1 MGEILSRAEFWHWWV
16 LAVVLLALEVAAPG
30 TFFLWL
36 AVAAGVVGL
45 IVLVLPDLAWQL
57 QVLIFA
63 VAGVAAVV
71 AWRAYARR
79 HPQASEDPTLNRR
92 GQQYVGQLFHLTEAI
107 TDGRGRMKVGDTM
120 WRVAGP
126 DLPAGVKVRVTGVD
140 GTVLQVA
147 AE

>member
-36 AVAAGVVGL
+36 AIAAGVVGF
-45 IVLVLPDLAWQL
+45 IVLVLPDLLWQL

-63 VAGVAAVV
+63 VGGVAAVV

-79 HPQASEDPTLNRR
+79 HPETSEDPTLNRR
-92 GQQYVGQLFHLTEAI
+92 GTQYVGQVYHLTEAI

-126 DLPAGVKVRVTGVD
+126 DLPAGAKVRVAGVE
-140 GTVLQVA
+140 GTVLRVT

>member
-36 AVAAGVVGL
+36 AIAAGVVGF
-45 IVLVLPDLAWQL
+45 IVLVLPDLLWQL

-63 VAGVAAVV
+63 VGGVAAVV

-79 HPQASEDPTLNRR
+79 HPEVSEDPTLNRR
-92 GQQYVGQLFHLTEAI
+92 GTQYVGQVYHLTEAI

-126 DLPAGVKVRVTGVD
+126 DLPAGAKVRVAGVE
-140 GTVLQVA
+140 GTVLRVT

>member
-30 TFFLWL
+30 TFFLWF
-36 AVAAGVVGL
+36 AIAAAAVGL
-45 IVLVLPDLAWQL
+45 IVLILPDFIWQL

-63 VAGVAAVV
+63 LGGVGAVV

-79 HPQASEDPTLNRR
+79 HPQPSADPTLNRR
-92 GQQYVGQLFHLTEAI
+92 GTQYIGQVFHLTEAI
-107 TDGRGRMKVGDTM
+107 TDGRGRMKVGDTI

-126 DLPAGVKVRVTGVD
+126 DLPAGTKVRVTGVE
-140 GTVLQVA
+140 GTVLRVT

>member
-1 MGEILSRAEFWHWWV
+1 MGEILSRAEFWHWWL

-36 AVAAGVVGL
+36 AVAGGVVGL
-45 IVLVLPDLAWQL
+45 IVLVLPDTPWQL
-57 QVLIFA
+57 QVLLFA
-63 VAGVAAVV
+63 VGGVGAVV

-92 GQQYVGQLFHLTEAI
+92 GAQYIGQAFHLAEPI
-107 TDGRGRMKVGDTM
+107 IDGRGRMKVGDTM
-120 WRVAGP
+120 WPIAGP
-126 DLPAGVKVRVTGVD
+126 DLPAGTKVRVTGVE
-140 GTVLQVA
+140 GTVLRVA

>member
-36 AVAAGVVGL
+36 AVAGGVVGL
-45 IVLVLPDLAWQL
+45 IVLVIPGIPWQL
-57 QVLIFA
+57 QVLLFA
-63 VAGVAAVV
+63 VGGVGAVV

-79 HPQASEDPTLNRR
+79 HPQPSDDPTLNRR
-92 GQQYVGQLFHLTEAI
+92 GAQYIGQAFHLTEPI
-107 TDGRGRMKVGDTM
+107 VDGRGRMKVGDTM
-120 WRVAGP
+120 WPIAGP
-126 DLPAGVKVRVTGVD
+126 DLPAGTKVHVTGVE
-140 GTVLQVA
+140 GTVLRVA